1 MLATC
6 AGGSR
11 HDERPRSVIGRAV
24 HLLPR
29 HPTRYRRPFTSGT
42 RAVAGQLA
50 VLDLWYRSDRGLPCR
65 SDSSP
70 RCSVQRSTQP
80 SGRFRLSLEHLL
92 EIYGYP
98 VLFAGTFLEGETPLL
113 MAGFLSHRGYFAFPL
128 VVLVAFAGTFSADQ
142 LFFHLGR
149 SRGRR
154 YLLGRP
160 AWQANSDRA
169 NALLQ
174 RYGTPL
180 VIGFRFLYGLRI
192 ATPFVVGM
200 SGFKPTRFIVLN
212 AIGGFVWSVAIA
224 ALGYSLGGL
233 LSVFLDHARRYE
245 VPVLVSILLV
255 SSIVWLVYLRRRSSA
270 QRDRAA

>member
-1 MLATC
+1 
-6 AGGSR
+6 
-11 HDERPRSVIGRAV
+11 
-24 HLLPR
+24 
-29 HPTRYRRPFTSGT
+29 
-42 RAVAGQLA
+42 
-50 VLDLWYRSDRGLPCR
+50 
-65 SDSSP
+65 
-70 RCSVQRSTQP
+70 
-80 SGRFRLSLEHLL
+80 LSLEHLL

-113 MAGFLSHRGYFAFPL
+113 MAGFLSHRGYLAFPL
-128 VVLVAFAGTFSADQ
+128 VVAGPFSAAP
-142 LFFHLGR
+142 LFFRLGR
-149 SRGRR
+149 SRGRH

-160 AWQANSDRA
+160 AWQANADRA

-200 SGFKPTRFIVLN
+200 SGFEPTRFIVLN
-212 AIGGFVWSVAIA
+212 AIGGIVWSVAIA

-233 LSVFLDHARRYE
+233 LSVFLDNARRYE
-245 VPVLVSILLV
+245 VPVLVSMLLI